1 MKKKIFYFFIII
13 LSAGCLISR
22 KILFYPVGSAAVPQI
37 RGKIITAEN
46 GRRKVY
52 SYFTRG
58 NNKLIVLFH
67 GQHGTISSSAQW
79 AGTFASLG
87 YSTLLVE
94 YPGYGMAKEYF
105 ASEDRIYSD
114 SETIIK
120 LVQASEKFT
129 PENTVLAG
137 YSLGTGPAAEIALRK
152 IGHRLILFA
161 PYTSI
166 PDVASWRYVKILPHL
181 IIFDRFSTASKAEN
195 IKSRTLIFHC
205 TGDKAIPFRMSEELQ
220 KKFHN
225 AKLIKISGGSHS
237 ILGFLN
243 ADHWNQIRTFI
254 Q

>member
-1 MKKKIFYFFIII
+1 MRKKIFYFFIII
-13 LSAGCLISR
+13 ISAGCLISR
-22 KILFYPVGSAAVPQI
+22 KILFYPVGSSGVPQI
-37 RGKIITAEN
+37 RGKLITADN

-58 NNKLIVLFH
+58 NSRLIVFFH
-67 GQHGTISSSAQW
+67 GQHGTISSSAAW
-79 AGTFASLG
+79 AAAFASLG

-94 YPGYGMAKEYF
+94 YPGYGMAKEYYP
-105 ASEDRIYSD
+105 SEDRIYSD
-114 SETIIK
+114 SEAAIK
-120 LVQASEKFT
+120 LVQTTEKFS

-137 YSLGTGPAAEIALRK
+137 YSLGTGPAAELALRK

-181 IIFDRFSTASKAEN
+181 LIFDRFSTEAKAEN
-195 IKSRTLIFHC
+195 IKVKTLIFHC
-205 TGDKAIPFRMSEELQ
+205 TGDRAIPFRMSEELQ
-220 KKFHN
+220 KKFPN
-225 AKLIKISGGSHS
+225 SRLVKIPGGNHS

-243 ADHWNQIRTFI
+243 ANHWNEIRTFI